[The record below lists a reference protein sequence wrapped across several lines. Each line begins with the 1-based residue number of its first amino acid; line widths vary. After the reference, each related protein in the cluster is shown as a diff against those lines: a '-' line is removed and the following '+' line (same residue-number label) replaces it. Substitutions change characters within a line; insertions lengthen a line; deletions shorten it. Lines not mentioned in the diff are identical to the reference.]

1 MGQMMAI
8 LNSYHQTPD
17 FTPWIARR
25 ASRQTAAR
33 FWPALSAGI
42 ALVSLLALPAGAP
55 AAEMTPQANLAR
67 VARLYAEAQMQYAQT
82 PTNPAVAVDYIR
94 ACFDWAD
101 ATTDKAQRAQMAQ
114 AGITAGRQL
123 LQSHPDLGPAH
134 YYLALNL
141 GELARTE
148 TIGALK
154 LVREMEP
161 ELKEAKRLDP
171 NFDYAGADRA
181 LGLLYRDAPG
191 WPASIGSRSKAR
203 QYLQDAVELSP
214 DYPENWISLLET
226 HLKWGDKKAV
236 VARLGTVEQV
246 LAAARQ
252 KFTGEAWAALW
263 QDWDRSW
270 AKIKAQMTGP
280 TERQGSPRTKK

>member
-1 MGQMMAI
+1 MAI
-8 LNSYHQTPD
+8 LNSYHRITD
-17 FTPWIARR
+17 LTPWTLLRT
-25 ASRQTAAR
+25 SGQTAAR
-33 FWPALSAGI
+33 FWRATSAGI

-55 AAEMTPQANLAR
+55 AAEMTPQVNLAR
-67 VARLYAEAQMQYAQT
+67 VTRLYAEAHTQYTQA
-82 PTNPAVAVDYIR
+82 PTNPAVALNYLR

-148 TIGALK
+148 SIGALK

-161 ELKEAKRLDP
+161 ELREAKRLDP
-171 NFDYAGADRA
+171 NFDYAGPDRA

-191 WPASIGSRSKAR
+191 WPVSIGSHSKAR
-203 QYLQDAVELSP
+203 QYLQQAVELSP

-226 HLKWGDKKAV
+226 YLKWGDKKAV
-236 VARLGTVEQV
+236 AAKFGTVEQV
-246 LAAARQ
+246 LTAARR
-252 KFTGEAWAALW
+252 KFIGEAWAALW

-270 AKIKAQMTGP
+270 AKIKAQMEGP
-280 TERQGSPRTKK
+280 TARQQSPRMKK